1 MVIDSHA
8 HIVMP
13 PESFRFMAEL
23 VGGRA
28 NPNTLPK
35 IPDASVR
42 KVAEE
47 LVKSMDNV
55 GTDVQFISPRP
66 YLQMHSVKPGRV
78 TELWT
83 IHCNDLIARLVQMF
97 PDRFRAW
104 PACRSTWTRR
114 WSCAPSRSCAAVSTN
129 SVSSAA

>member
-1 MVIDSHA
+1 MAGALSEPPRPTGASHRRAAAAARHAPAARSHGRHSLTQPPTTSTRKRPPMIIDSHA

-35 IPDASVR
+35 IPDASIR

-47 LVKSMDNV
+47 LVRSMDKV
-55 GTDVQFISPRP
+55 GTDVQF
-66 YLQMHSVKPGRV
+66 
-78 TELWT
+78 
-83 IHCNDLIARLVQMF
+83 
-97 PDRFRAW
+97 
-104 PACRSTWTRR
+104 
-114 WSCAPSRSCAAVSTN
+114 
-129 SVSSAA
+129 